1 MSFLVPS
8 ALQDSAPSP
17 TDASVYLEVRKGFRV
32 VAKRFP
38 GFAGDKD
45 FNTQAA
51 ELFSLATDAG
61 LQVYRSRIHERTNIF
76 EVFRHNNESSQTC
89 GFCKDFLNHLGEG
102 GVVFYQVFLLSPLQL
117 YSNAMKKLR

>member
-1 MSFLVPS
+1 MSSVYAHFSGEASQYNYTMSFLVPS

-51 ELFSLATDAG
+51 ELYSLATDAG
-61 LQVYRSRIHERTNIF
+61 LQVHRSRIHERTISLRF
-76 EVFRHNNESSQTC
+76 LGIILRVLRLEVSVWIS
-89 GFCKDFLNHLGEG
+89 
-102 GVVFYQVFLLSPLQL
+102 
-117 YSNAMKKLR
+117 

>member
-51 ELFSLATDAG
+51 ELYSLATDAG
-61 LQVYRSRIHERTNIF
+61 LQVHRSQIHERTVSLRVLIL
-76 EVFRHNNESSQTC
+76 EVSVRIS
-89 GFCKDFLNHLGEG
+89 
-102 GVVFYQVFLLSPLQL
+102 
-117 YSNAMKKLR
+117 

>member
-51 ELFSLATDAG
+51 ELYSLATDAG
-61 LQVYRSRIHERTNIF
+61 LQVYR
-76 EVFRHNNESSQTC
+76 C
-89 GFCKDFLNHLGEG
+89 
-102 GVVFYQVFLLSPLQL
+102 
-117 YSNAMKKLR
+117 